1 MLAAILVIHNG
12 QPGEREVRSVIGI
25 EVKIAVLGAII
36 ITFAPENGVAEVQKL
51 KSQEVIVAAPSST
64 VFPRSCG

>member
-36 ITFAPENGVAEVQKL
+36 ITFAPENDVAEVQKL
-51 KSQEVIVAAPSST
+51 ES
-64 VFPRSCG
+64 